1 MISESCATLTQA
13 YDFYTYD
20 VPWLEYMVQNMCLAD
35 ISSFIESDSFKKD
48 QFFQSGFRN
57 CQLNGRYFGIPV
69 SGGTQLLFYRK
80 DLFENRELQT
90 EYQKRSLISLRAP
103 RTWKEFNDVAAFFTR
118 KENPASPT
126 EYGASFA
133 GAIDEELAPEILIRL
148 WACGGKL
155 WDNYHRPTFHTKE
168 KISVQAGQLC

>member
-1 MISESCATLTQA
+1 MLKFDINILWTLINLIIFFVLMKLFLFKPIKKTLDKRKELIEGQFKA
-13 YDFYTYD
+13 AEDK
-20 VPWLEYMVQNMCLAD
+20 EKKAD
-35 ISSFIESDSFKKD
+35 
-48 QFFQSGFRN
+48 
-57 CQLNGRYFGIPV
+57 
-69 SGGTQLLFYRK
+69 
-80 DLFENRELQT
+80 ELQA

-155 WDNYHRPTFHTKE
+155 WDNYHRPTFHTNGF
-168 KISVQAGQLC
+168 V